1 MENKEYTQLEKSQTF
16 ALNLFGSVGLWE
28 ALSAARGDKEQQ
40 AMIEAIAT
48 ALLNHPE
55 PAEA

>member
-1 MENKEYTQLEKSQTF
+1 MENREHTQLEKSQTF
-16 ALNLFGSVGLWE
+16 ALNLYGAVGLWE
-28 ALSAARGDKEQQ
+28 ALAAARGDKEQQ
-40 AMIEAIAT
+40 LMIEAIAT

>member
-1 MENKEYTQLEKSQTF
+1 MENREHTQLEKSQTF

-28 ALSAARGDKEQQ
+28 ALTASRDAKEQQ
-40 AMIEAIAT
+40 AMLEAIAT
-48 ALLNHPE
+48 ALLQHPS